1 MTRVLIRVA
10 AEDAAQT
17 RNGSRRLEQRPKA
30 TPGQIGTRAVGETE
44 AGRGAFGVPLLISIV
59 DE

>member
-1 MTRVLIRVA
+1 MLTRVA
-10 AEDAAQT
+10 AEDAART
-17 RNGSRRLEQRPKA
+17 WNGSRRLEQRPKA

-44 AGRGAFGVPLLISIV
+44 AGRGAFGVPLVISIV